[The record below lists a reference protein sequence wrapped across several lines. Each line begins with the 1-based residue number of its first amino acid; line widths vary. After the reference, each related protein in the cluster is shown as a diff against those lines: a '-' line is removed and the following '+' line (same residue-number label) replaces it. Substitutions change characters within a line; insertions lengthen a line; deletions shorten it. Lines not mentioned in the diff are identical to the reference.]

1 MNKPGQPGFCQ
12 RGVLHFPLWGR
23 NLRWGHFQSQPWD
36 KSGQSSST
44 PKAKKNIWVKLIIYF
59 LPTSKSH
66 KCCRSNTPLLNYPPG
81 DIPFS
86 HQLTSADFNGS
97 IFIKPKWQ
105 EIFGMSRPRAATSV
119 ATNTAKDEEPF
130 PSTCARKS
138 LKASHQLKDFHWDLP
153 PPHTGFQWQIKGL
166 VEIPY

>member
-1 MNKPGQPGFCQ
+1 MNQPGQPGFCQ
-12 RGVLHFPLWGR
+12 RGVLHFLLWGR

-44 PKAKKNIWVKLIIYF
+44 LKPKKTIWVKLIIYF

-66 KCCRSNTPLLNYPPG
+66 KCCRSFGNVFFPKYTTPKLPTRWV
-81 DIPFS
+81 IPFS
-86 HQLTSADFNGS
+86 HQLTSADFNGF

-153 PPHTGFQWQIKGL
+153 PQPR
-166 VEIPY
+166 IPVAN